1 MKMSRCMNSLLVVAV
16 SVAIV
21 PVLIGCQAPA
31 KVGISGIVD
40 RYTGQPVGGPT
51 TVTMTV
57 LNLDGKELRT
67 TQCQDCWETLL
78 VTIDSNGRE
87 KVFVQVEA
95 PGYAPWQTTVD
106 PLSDTAGGKLT
117 VELVPLTEVEA
128 FRARL
133 VESTAELEH
142 LLVVARRDNYP
153 DKTVEVPL
161 ARALDWLRETDRCL
175 GELVE

>member
-1 MKMSRCMNSLLVVAV
+1 MQRPQRADRLL
-16 SVAIV
+16 IV
-21 PVLIGCQAPA
+21 PVLLASIVVLTGCPAPA
-31 KVGISGIVD
+31 KVGIAGIVD
-40 RYTGQPVGGPT
+40 RHTGQPVGGPT

-67 TQCQDCWETLL
+67 TQCQDCWETLH
-78 VTIDSNGRE
+78 VTIDSNGRQ

-95 PGYAPWQTTVD
+95 PGYAPWETTVD
-106 PLSDTAGGKLT
+106 PLSDSAGGMLA

-128 FRARL
+128 FRVQLA
-133 VESTAELEH
+133 ESTAELEH

-153 DKTVEVPL
+153 DEAVEVPL
-161 ARALDWLRETDRCL
+161 SQALDWLRETDRCL

>member
-1 MKMSRCMNSLLVVAV
+1 MQRPQRADRLRT
-16 SVAIV
+16 V
-21 PVLIGCQAPA
+21 PVLLVTIVVLTGCLAPA
-31 KVGISGIVD
+31 QVGIAGIVD
-40 RYTGQPVGGPT
+40 RPTGQPVGGPT

-78 VTIDSNGRE
+78 VSIDSNGRE

-95 PGYAPWQTTVD
+95 PGYAPWETTVD
-106 PLSDTAGGKLT
+106 PLSGSVGGMLT

-133 VESTAELEH
+133 AESTAQLEH

-153 DKTVEVPL
+153 EETAEVPL
-161 ARALDWLRETDRCL
+161 SQALDWLRETDRRL